1 MASPVL
7 LPDAFDGMAQDF
19 PRDNMPKGKAWNL
32 VDFISQQLGAG
43 LTERGGWK
51 YASAS
56 LTAVD
61 SSATYIVAAEYAP
74 FTAGGQLLVI
84 DDNAKLVKEVGGTN
98 TAISG
103 TANKPIQ
110 NPFFHAS
117 SGLVVI
123 PSPDG
128 STASQKYD
136 GTTLAA
142 LGATAPAGRY
152 GTVFVNYTWLGGT
165 AAQPQ
170 RGYASAVGDP
180 MTYTQTGVD
189 ASYIDFS
196 FPIKGFAA
204 LPNVL
209 LVYGDDLAA
218 RVRGTTPPP
227 NSDMQVDDPVFNIGC
242 VDARSIATNGS
253 YAVWANAQGVWMT
266 NGTAFPENLAKTCGI
281 FRYWINMMSVYTS
294 SWTIAGDWF
303 GDYYVCSVMNGSTF
317 IDAFVFDTKMRQ
329 VIRVSNLQSMAF
341 AKAGAAGQELYA
353 GSRATPRI
361 MQLST
366 MWTPSAT
373 YKNDGD
379 GTAVTGTWETPFYDT
394 QRLGTQRWTD
404 CYLDYDLRDAGTDAP
419 TFTVSYCTSP
429 ESGAAYTALSPT
441 YAATTMRE
449 ARRRQIHRKS
459 RGMGFKV
466 TRTNA
471 AAVARVY
478 GIGSRV
484 MSREGSRVDV

>member
-1 MASPVL
+1 
-7 LPDAFDGMAQDF
+7 MAQDF

-32 VDFISQQLGAG
+32 VDYINQQLGAG
-43 LTERGGWK
+43 LTERGGWA

-56 LTAVD
+56 LTAV
-61 SSATYIVAAEYAP
+61 SASATYVEAAVYAP
-74 FTAGGQLLVI
+74 FTAGGQLLTI
-84 DDNAKLVKEVGGTN
+84 DDTGKLIKTVSGTN
-98 TAISG
+98 TAIGS
-103 TANKPIQ
+103 AIIPVQ

-128 STASQKYD
+128 TTAPKKYD
-136 GTTLAA
+136 GSSIAA
-142 LGATAPAGRY
+142 LGATAPAAKY
-152 GTVFVNYTWLGGT
+152 GVVFVNYTWLGGSS
-165 AAQPQ
+165 AQPQ

-180 MTYTQTGVD
+180 TTYVQSGTD

-196 FPIKGFAA
+196 FPIKGMAA

-209 LVYGDDLAA
+209 LVYGDSVTA

-242 VDARSIATNGS
+242 SDARSIATNGA
-253 YAVWANAQGVWMT
+253 YAVWANDQGVWIT
-266 NGTAFPENLAKTCGI
+266 NGTAFPENLTKSCGI
-281 FRYWINMMSVYTS
+281 LRYWITTMASRTS
-294 SWTIAGDWF
+294 SWTIAGEWF
-303 GDYYVCSVMNGSTF
+303 GDIYVCSVMNGSTF
-317 IDAFVFDTKMRQ
+317 IDAFMFDTRMRQ
-329 VIRVSNLQSMAF
+329 AIRLSNLKSMAF

-366 MWTPSAT
+366 MWTPGSS

-394 QRLGTQRWTD
+394 QKLGTQRWVNV
-404 CYLDYDLRDAGTDAP
+404 YLDNDLRDAASDSP

-429 ESGAAYTALSPT
+429 EPGASYTALSPT
-441 YAATTMRE
+441 LTATTMRE
-449 ARRRQIHRKS
+449 APRLPIRRKS

-466 TRTNA
+466 TRSNA
-471 AAVARVY
+471 ASYVRIY
-478 GIGSRV
+478 GIGADV
-484 MSREGSRVDV
+484 HSREGSRRDV

>member
-1 MASPVL
+1 VATLIL

-19 PRDNMPKGKAWNL
+19 PRNNMPKGKAWNL
-32 VDFISQQLGAG
+32 VDYISQQLGSG
-43 LTERGGWK
+43 LTERGGWE

-56 LTAVD
+56 LTAV
-61 SSATYIVAAEYAP
+61 SASATYVEAAVYAP

-84 DDNAKLVKEVGGTN
+84 TDNAKLIKEVSGTN

-103 TANKPIQ
+103 TANKPLQ

-128 STASQKYD
+128 STAAQSYD
-136 GTTLAA
+136 ATSLTA
-142 LGATAPAGRY
+142 LGSTAPPAPY
-152 GTVFVNYTWLGGT
+152 GTVWVNYTWLGGT
-165 AAQPQ
+165 SAEPQ
-170 RGYASAVGDP
+170 RAYASAVGDP
-180 MTYTQTGVD
+180 TTYVQTGVD
-189 ASYIDFS
+189 SSYWDFS
-196 FPIKGFAA
+196 FPIKGMAA

-209 LVYGDDLAA
+209 LVFGDDLTA
-218 RVRGTTPPP
+218 RLRGTTPPP
-227 NSDMQVDDPVFNIGC
+227 GTDIQADDPVFNIGC
-242 VDARSIATNGS
+242 VDARSIATNGAF
-253 YAVWANAQGVWMT
+253 AVWVNAQGVWIT

-281 FRYWINMMSVYTS
+281 LRYWIHMMSVYTP

-303 GDYYVCSVMNGSTF
+303 GDNYVCSVMNGSTF
-317 IDAFVFDTKMRQ
+317 VDAFVFDTKMRQ
-329 VIRVSNLQSMAF
+329 VNRISNLKSMAF

-373 YKNDGD
+373 FKNDGD
-379 GTAVTGTWETPFYDT
+379 GTAVAGVWETPFYDT
-394 QRLGTQRWTD
+394 QKFGTERWKNA
-404 CYLDYDLRDAGTDAP
+404 YLDYDIRDAASDNP

-429 ESGAAYTALSPT
+429 ETGAAYTALSPT
-441 YAATTMRE
+441 YTETTMRE
-449 ARRRQIHRKS
+449 ARRRPIHRKS

-471 AAVARVY
+471 SALARIY
-478 GIGSRV
+478 GIGADV
-484 MSREGSRVDV
+484 YGREGSRQDV